1 MQSKRELIAHQS
13 VVNLHR
19 WIEEVFA
26 GRSDYPA
33 ALHHLLGSF
42 SPSFK
47 MVTMKGQSMG
57 FAEVENLFRNN
68 IGGRPNLQIG
78 IDCCETLQLSAS
90 SVVCR
95 YRETHHNEGN
105 VHSRW
110 SVAVIDIQ
118 SEQPRWHYLHETAIA
133 DR

>member
-13 VVNLHR
+13 VVDLHR

-33 ALHHLLGSF
+33 ALNHLLGSF

-47 MVTMKGQSMG
+47 MVTMKGQSIG

-68 IGGRPNLQIG
+68 TGDRPNLQID
-78 IDCCETLQLSAS
+78 IDSFETLQLSDS
-90 SVVCR
+90 SVICR
-95 YRETHHNEGN
+95 YRETHRNEGN

-118 SEQPRWHYLHETAIA
+118 NEQPRWHYLHETAIV
-133 DR
+133 D